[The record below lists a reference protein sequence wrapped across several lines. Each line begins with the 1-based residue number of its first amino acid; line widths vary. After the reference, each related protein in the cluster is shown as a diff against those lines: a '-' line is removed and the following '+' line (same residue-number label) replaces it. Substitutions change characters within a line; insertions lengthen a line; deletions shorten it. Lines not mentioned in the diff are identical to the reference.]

1 MQLLMKQFLFNIT
14 ILTLFYFLLSYDS
27 LLNIEFYEDFF
38 TSIKIVLIV
47 VVSAID
53 VFIRSRKKAKENRV
67 I

>member
-38 TSIKIVLIV
+38 TSIKIVLVIF
-47 VVSAID
+47 VSTID
-53 VFIRSRKKAKENRV
+53 VFFRNRKKQKRIE
-67 I
+67 

>member
-38 TSIKIVLIV
+38 TSIKIVLVIF
-47 VVSAID
+47 VSAID
-53 VFIRSRKKAKENRV
+53 VFIRSRKKQKRIE
-67 I
+67 

>member
-1 MQLLMKQFLFNIT
+1 MQLLMKQFLFNII